1 MSDIIHMPW
10 LARRLS
16 VVDSTD
22 PTLIGVC
29 GIVQDETRRTI
40 RVMTDIGTLTLAKD
54 VIRFTIGDG
63 EIDGAIVTQ
72 RPEDRINRR
81 YRGT

>member
-40 RVMTDIGTLTLAKD
+40 RVMTDNGPLTLAKD
-54 VIRFTIGDG
+54 VIHFTIDDE
-63 EIDGAIVTQ
+63 EIDGTIVTQ